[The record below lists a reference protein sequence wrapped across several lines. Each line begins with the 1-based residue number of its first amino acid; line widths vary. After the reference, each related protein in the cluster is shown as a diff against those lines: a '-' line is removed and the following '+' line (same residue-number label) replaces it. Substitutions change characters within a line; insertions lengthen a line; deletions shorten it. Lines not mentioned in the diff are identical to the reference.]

1 MSASA
6 FNGFA
11 QFFDRFCTEL
21 EDRRSF
27 PYKTFK
33 FFGAKSTGPPEPVR
47 TCLAAGYLLLEA
59 ILARMDV
66 EPALSAAQT
75 GMYHNLMTSLS
86 PADRVSSRYEYENP
100 QCKFLKLAVTALT
113 SLTEQEKAGLPIR
126 LSHLM
131 TNTTGGAKLETKTFL
146 ERGSALLREL
156 RCKSKANV
164 NLNAEAKRVLATV
177 MAKIVPPAPS
187 VPSGPVRLGGSR
199 RNRNRNRNRQKRTR
213 RLVRWI

>member
-1 MSASA
+1 MAAASA
-6 FNGFA
+6 FNGFV

-27 PYKTFK
+27 PYKSFG
-33 FFGAKSTGPPEPVR
+33 FIGAKCVGPPEAVR
-47 TCLAAGYLLLEA
+47 TCMEAGYLLFEA

-66 EPALSAAQT
+66 EPALTAAQT

-86 PADRVSSRYEYENP
+86 PADRVASRYEYENP

-113 SLTEQEKAGLPIR
+113 SLTEQEKSGLPIR

-164 NLNAEAKRVLATV
+164 NL
-177 MAKIVPPAPS
+177 KISIGFSLGTSPS
-187 VPSGPVRLGGSR
+187 VFA
-199 RNRNRNRNRQKRTR
+199 
-213 RLVRWI
+213 WIRIARCVAFL